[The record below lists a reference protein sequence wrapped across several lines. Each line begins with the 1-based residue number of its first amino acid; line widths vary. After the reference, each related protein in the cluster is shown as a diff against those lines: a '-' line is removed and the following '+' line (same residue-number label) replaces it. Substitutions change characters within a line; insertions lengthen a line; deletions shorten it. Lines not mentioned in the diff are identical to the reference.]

1 MRKPDLNHV
10 DAVILGHGA
19 DAAVTA
25 FGIAHS
31 KGNYLEGNGLLR
43 KVAWEAAYPIMLAG
57 EPGAWAVGGIAVGA
71 VKLAAVAAVAALLVV
86 GADYLEDVPYSAAF
100 VYLLAAVGAVAAVTN
115 VGVMFA

>member
-31 KGNYLEGNGLLR
+31 KGNYLEGNPLLGGFAES
-43 KVAWEAAYPIMLAG
+43 VAWPAFYAG
-57 EPGAWAVGGIAVGA
+57 FHPEWMYAGLAVGA